1 MSAQEITIHEVQG
14 DRVKVVLRFLA
25 ERVRETG
32 EAVKR
37 RIDMRNRE
45 FLALDMRRADML
57 RIWLATPWQIIVESL
72 PSRQRQFP
80 I

>member
-25 ERVRETG
+25 ECVRETG

-37 RIDMRNRE
+37 RIDMRIVSFWRSTCDVLIC
-45 FLALDMRRADML
+45 FGLACHALVNHCRVV
-57 RIWLATPWQIIVESL
+57 T
-72 PSRQRQFP
+72 
-80 I
+80 